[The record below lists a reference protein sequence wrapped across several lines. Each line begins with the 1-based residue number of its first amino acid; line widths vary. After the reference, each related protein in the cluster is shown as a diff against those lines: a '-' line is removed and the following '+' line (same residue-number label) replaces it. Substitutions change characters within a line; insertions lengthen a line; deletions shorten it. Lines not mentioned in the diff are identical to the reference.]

1 MKRRLWLRAATLLAS
16 SGMAHGVLLAAAP
29 AAFAASPPST
39 LITRGRTLFE
49 DQQYEESIQT
59 LSAALLRPMASKA
72 DKVEV
77 YRLLAYNYITL
88 GRKDEAEAA
97 VRGLYA
103 LEPDFTLPR
112 GESPRFRDF
121 FADARERW
129 EAEGKPGLVVDAE
142 PPSAPV
148 KLAHVSPAEA
158 EHDEEIVLTG
168 TIDDEGA
175 RVVSVQ
181 VEYRTGSKGKFAA
194 ARVTYAGGRF
204 RATIPPAAVRPPLVE
219 YYIEALGAGKLP
231 VVSRGDAATPLRIA
245 VQAPASGSVLSSP
258 WFWTG
263 AGAVVAGGV
272 IAGLLLTK
280 KSDGN
285 GAGSPMSRV
294 SVVVGE

>member
-1 MKRRLWLRAATLLAS
+1 MKRPLWLRAATLLAL
-16 SGMAHGVLLAAAP
+16 SGTAHGVLLAAAP
-29 AAFAASPPST
+29 VAFADAPST
-39 LITRGRTLFE
+39 SLVVRGRSLFD

-59 LSAALLRPMASKA
+59 LSAALLRPTASKA
-72 DKVEV
+72 DKIEV

-103 LEPDFTLPR
+103 LDPDFALPK

-121 FADARERW
+121 FADVHKRW
-129 EAEGKPGLVVDAE
+129 EAEGKPGLVADAAA
-142 PPSAPV
+142 PPPV
-148 KLAHVSPAEA
+148 KLTHASPAEA
-158 EHDEEIVLTG
+158 QHDEEIVLTG
-168 TIDDEGA
+168 TIDDPQS

-181 VEYRTGSKGKFAA
+181 LEYRSGSKGKFTAA
-194 ARVTYAGGRF
+194 PVTYSGGQF
-204 RATIPPAAVRPPLVE
+204 RATIPPSAAQPPLVE
-219 YYIEALGAGKLP
+219 YYIEALDKGKLP

-245 VQAPASGSVLSSP
+245 VQAPASGSVFASP

-272 IAGLLLTK
+272 LAGLLLTK
-280 KSDGN
+280 KSDN
-285 GAGSPMSRV
+285 GGAASSMSHV